1 MRLFAYEPEEKISLM
16 GKKIFSRIYE
26 PPLLRGS
33 VSMMSI
39 KDGDGLFACMAGT
52 GREEEGMMGES

>member
-1 MRLFAYEPEEKISLM
+1 M